1 MKDRCVIKKAVEE
14 RWGWATGGCAKG
26 LDSLRAL
33 LSCHTRGRAQRSW
46 GRNSC
51 HILAAHIPIFAL
63 SHFRMCVRLE
73 YAKPLYDCLF
83 FAGEATNAEH
93 PACVDG
99 AYVSGVRAA
108 REVKLAT
115 EKG

>member
-1 MKDRCVIKKAVEE
+1 MR
-14 RWGWATGGCAKG
+14 
-26 LDSLRAL
+26 
-33 LSCHTRGRAQRSW
+33 
-46 GRNSC
+46 
-51 HILAAHIPIFAL
+51 
-63 SHFRMCVRLE
+63 VRLE

-108 REVKLAT
+108 RVVKLAT

>member
-1 MKDRCVIKKAVEE
+1 MQDRCVIKKAVEE
-14 RWGWATGGCAKG
+14 RWGWETRGCAKG
-26 LDSLRAL
+26 LDSLSAL
-33 LSCHTRGRAQRSW
+33 LSCPSRGRAQRSW

-51 HILAAHIPIFAL
+51 HFFAAHIPMFPL
-63 SHFRMCVRLE
+63 SHFHMHVRLE

-108 REVKLAT
+108 RVVKLAT

>member
-1 MKDRCVIKKAVEE
+1 
-14 RWGWATGGCAKG
+14 
-26 LDSLRAL
+26 
-33 LSCHTRGRAQRSW
+33 
-46 GRNSC
+46 
-51 HILAAHIPIFAL
+51 
-63 SHFRMCVRLE
+63 MCVRLE

-108 REVKLAT
+108 SEVKLAT